1 MLYNTV
7 MALNFEHYQGLS
19 TAEIV
24 HQQKK
29 SGKNVLFVKK
39 RKGFFDYILHIFQEP
54 MLLLL
59 LATAIIYFVIGKAW
73 DGVLMIVG
81 VLVMISIDLYQ
92 EAKTDKALE
101 ALKELSTPKITVIRE
116 GRLQTINNEELV
128 VGDTLVIRE
137 GERIAGDGQIKE
149 SSSLSVD
156 ESMLTGESGAIYKS
170 DKVFA
175 GTLVLSGQ
183 AVIKVT
189 AIGVNTQYGNI
200 GKSLAEIQE
209 PPTPL
214 QKKTGKLVKIF
225 GIIGFCACLAL
236 FLINYAHTQQ
246 LIDSLLK
253 GLTLAISVIPEEL
266 PVVLT
271 VFSALGAYRLTQK
284 NALIRRI
291 NAIETL
297 GSITTLCTDKTG
309 TLTMNRMELQTL
321 FIGHDLVNVKQ
332 IDRNNP
338 EHIAALSIAA
348 LACQPEPFDPAD
360 LSIFAVAKKFGLD
373 ADKLHGKYKLLR
385 EYGFDQHLRAMGHA
399 WSLDGKALLAIKG
412 SAEQIIDHCL
422 LEEKMRR
429 TLLDSIEQL
438 SSRGLRVLA
447 VAQKKLAEN
456 RLPKSLAD
464 IKDLEFVSLIAFHDP
479 PKEGA
484 RQAVLACQRAGITVR
499 MITGDHPQTAL
510 HIAEAVGIKHNGR
523 VINGSEIESLPE
535 DELIKRI
542 KGIYVFSRIIPDQ
555 KLKIVHALQRMG
567 EIVAMIGD
575 GVNDAPSLKEAN
587 VGIAMG
593 RQGTN
598 VAREAA
604 DMVLMDDQLNTVVN
618 TIHDGRRIYDNIQK
632 AVSYVF
638 GIHVYIIL
646 IALAIPLMNL
656 PALLLPIHI
665 IILELIIDPTC
676 ALVFEAMPAE
686 PDIMRRKPRDPQRPL
701 ISTNHFLRVFLRG
714 LSVFVLAAGAYI
726 ISLKLGYSNEVA
738 RTMGFSTIL
747 WSNLFQ
753 VIGSVSKT
761 KPTLFSLDFLKNKT
775 FIGVYAIMMV
785 AFVGL
790 VYLPKINAHLGLTA
804 IPIHYFLLAAL
815 LGFIPALG
823 GDIYKKIRTLP
834 R

>member
-1 MLYNTV
+1 
-7 MALNFEHYQGLS
+7 MALDFERHHGLS

-24 HQQKK
+24 RQQKK

-59 LATAIIYFVIGKAW
+59 LATAVIYFMVGKAW
-73 DGVLMIVG
+73 DGVLMVIG
-81 VLVMISIDLYQ
+81 VLVMIGIDLYQ
-92 EAKTDKALE
+92 EAKADKALE
-101 ALKELSTPKITVIRE
+101 ALKELSTPKIAVIRNS
-116 GRLQTINNEELV
+116 RLQTINNEELV
-128 VGDTLVIRE
+128 VDDVLVIRE
-137 GERIAGDGQIKE
+137 GERIAGDGQILE

-156 ESMLTGESGAIYKS
+156 ESMLTGESGAVYKS
-170 DKVFA
+170 DRVFA

-189 AIGVNTQYGNI
+189 AIGIDTQYGNI

-225 GIIGFCACLAL
+225 GLIGFGACLAL
-236 FLINYAHTQQ
+236 FLINYAHTLQ
-246 LIDSLLK
+246 LVDSLLK
-253 GLTLAISVIPEEL
+253 GLTLAIAVIPEEL

-271 VFSALGAYRLTQK
+271 VFSALGAYRLTKK
-284 NALIRRI
+284 NALIRQI
-291 NAIETL
+291 NVIETL
-297 GSITTLCTDKTG
+297 GGITTLCTDKTG

-321 FIGHDLVNVKQ
+321 FIGRGLVNIKQ
-332 IDRNNP
+332 INKTDP
-338 EHIAALSIAA
+338 EHVSALTMAA

-360 LSIFAVAKKFGLD
+360 LSIFAVAKKIGLD
-373 ADKLHGKYKLLR
+373 ADKMHDKYKLLR
-385 EYGFDQHLRAMGHA
+385 EYGFDQRLRAVGHA
-399 WSLDGKALLAIKG
+399 WSLDGKTILAIKG
-412 SAEQIIDHCL
+412 GAEQIIDHCL
-422 LEEKMRR
+422 LNEETRR
-429 TLLDSIEQL
+429 TLSDNIEQL

-447 VAQKKLAEN
+447 VAKKQPIDG
-456 RLPKSLAD
+456 RPPSSLAN
-464 IKDLEFVSLIAFHDP
+464 IKDLEFVALLAFHDP
-479 PKEGA
+479 PKDGA
-484 RQAVLACQRAGITVR
+484 KQAILACQRAGITVR

-510 HIAEAVGIKHNGR
+510 HIAEAVGIKHSGR
-523 VINGSEIESLPE
+523 VINGPEIESLPE
-535 DELIKRI
+535 DELIRRI
-542 KGIYVFSRIIPDQ
+542 KGVYVFSRIIPDQ

-593 RQGTN
+593 LQGTN

-604 DMVLMDDQLNTVVN
+604 DMVLMDDQLGTVVN
-618 TIHDGRRIYDNIQK
+618 AIHDGRRIYDNIQK
-632 AVSYVF
+632 AVSYIF
-638 GIHVYIIL
+638 GIHVYVIL

-686 PDIMRRKPRDPQRPL
+686 PETMRRKPLDPQKPL
-701 ISTNHFLRVFLRG
+701 ISANRFLRVFLRG
-714 LSVFVLAAGAYI
+714 LSVFILAAGAYL
-726 ISLKLGYSNEVA
+726 ISLNLGYPAEVA
-738 RTMGFSTIL
+738 RTMGFSVIL

-753 VIGSVSKT
+753 VIGSISKT
-761 KPTLFSLDFLKNKT
+761 KPTLFSLNFLKNKA
-775 FIGVYAIMMV
+775 FIGVYAVMLV

-804 IPIHYFLLAAL
+804 IPIPYFLLAAF
-815 LGFIPALG
+815 LGFLPALS
-823 GDIYKKIRTLP
+823 GDIYKKIRTMP
-834 R
+834 RP

>member
-1 MLYNTV
+1 

-19 TAEIV
+19 TAEV
-24 HQQKK
+24 ARRQKK

-59 LATAIIYFVIGKAW
+59 LATTVIYFMVGKAW
-73 DGVLMIVG
+73 DGVFMIVG
-81 VLVMISIDLYQ
+81 VLVMIGIDLYQ

-101 ALKELSTPKITVIRE
+101 ALKELSTPKITVIRH

-128 VGDTLVIRE
+128 VSDILVIRE
-137 GERIAGDGQIKE
+137 GERIAGDGQILE

-156 ESMLTGESGAIYKS
+156 ESMLTGESGAIFKIQKAKFKKQNS
-170 DKVFA
+170 DGVFA

-183 AVIKVT
+183 AIVKIT
-189 AIGVNTQYGNI
+189 AIGVNTQYGHI

-214 QKKTGKLVKIF
+214 QKKTSKLVKIF
-225 GIIGFCACLAL
+225 GLIGFCACLAL

-271 VFSALGAYRLTQK
+271 VFAALGAYRLTKK

-321 FIGHDLVNVKQ
+321 FVGNQLVNVKQ
-332 IDRNNP
+332 VNKTNP
-338 EHIAALSIAA
+338 EHVSALTSAA

-360 LSIFAVAKKFGLD
+360 LSIFSVAKKIGLEVD
-373 ADKLHGKYKLLR
+373 ELHNKYKLLR

-412 SAEQIIDHCL
+412 SAEQVIEHCL
-422 LEEKMRR
+422 LTEEMRR
-429 TLLDSIEQL
+429 TLLENIEQL
-438 SSRGLRVLA
+438 SARGLRVLA
-447 VAQKKLAEN
+447 VAQKQLTDD
-456 RLPKSLAD
+456 RTPPSLVG
-464 IKDLEFVSLIAFHDP
+464 IKNLEFVTLLAFHDP
-479 PKEGA
+479 PKAGA

-510 HIAEAVGIKHNGR
+510 HIAEAVGLKHNNR
-523 VINGSEIESLPE
+523 VINGSEIELLPE
-535 DELIKRI
+535 DELIKRL
-542 KGIYVFSRIIPDQ
+542 KGVYVFSRIIPDQ
-555 KLKIVHALQRMG
+555 KLKIIHALQRMG

-575 GVNDAPSLKEAN
+575 GVNDAPSLKEAD

-604 DMVLMDDQLNTVVN
+604 DMVLMDDQLGTVVN
-618 TIHDGRRIYDNIQK
+618 AIHDGRRIYDNIQK

-665 IILELIIDPTC
+665 VILELIIDPTC

-686 PDIMRRKPRDPQRPL
+686 PDTMRRKPRDPQRPL
-701 ISTNHFLRVFLRG
+701 ISANR
-714 LSVFVLAAGAYI
+714 
-726 ISLKLGYSNEVA
+726 
-738 RTMGFSTIL
+738 FSA
-747 WSNLFQ
+747 
-753 VIGSVSKT
+753 
-761 KPTLFSLDFLKNKT
+761 FS
-775 FIGVYAIMMV
+775 
-785 AFVGL
+785 
-790 VYLPKINAHLGLTA
+790 
-804 IPIHYFLLAAL
+804 
-815 LGFIPALG
+815 
-823 GDIYKKIRTLP
+823 
-834 R
+834 